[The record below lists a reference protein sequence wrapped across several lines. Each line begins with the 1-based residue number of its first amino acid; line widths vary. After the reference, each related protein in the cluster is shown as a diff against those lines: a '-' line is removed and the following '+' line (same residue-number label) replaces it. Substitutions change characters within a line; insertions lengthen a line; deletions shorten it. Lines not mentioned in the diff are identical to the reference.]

1 MAGKITYNCAVCE
14 IEKKAVNGWYL
25 VWVLAASGVA
35 EYSLRGWND
44 EIAREDEDVLP
55 VCGRAHAHVLL
66 DTFFSHK
73 EPLSSSA
80 PSASEC
86 PPESVP
92 PTSACSSSALFP
104 AAGAHPQPL
113 DTTADVALCLECD
126 LDSACM
132 SEASS
137 SPAHSLRLSAF
148 LSRPD
153 PPPAV
158 QLPESGQAT
167 PDSSSDYP
175 RPYQSDA
182 AAGSESGSDQNAA
195 SAP

>member
-86 PPESVP
+86 PPESTP
-92 PTSACSSSALFP
+92 PISACSSSALFP

-113 DTTADVALCLECD
+113 GTTADVALDSEGD
-126 LDSACM
+126 PDSACM

-137 SPAHSLRLSAF
+137 LSAHSLCLSAV
-148 LSRPD
+148 LLRPD
-153 PPPAV
+153 LPPGA
-158 QLPESGQAT
+158 QLPESDQAT

-175 RPYQSDA
+175 QPYRSDA
-182 AAGSESGSDQNAA
+182 SAENENGSDQSAA
-195 SAP
+195 STP